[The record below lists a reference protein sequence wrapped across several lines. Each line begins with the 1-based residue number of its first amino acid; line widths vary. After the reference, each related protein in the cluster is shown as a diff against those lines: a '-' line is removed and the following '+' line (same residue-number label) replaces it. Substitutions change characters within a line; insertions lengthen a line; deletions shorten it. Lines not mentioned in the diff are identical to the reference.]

1 MEQKF
6 KRDFPPPPAIRFL
19 VSELAATKKRADR
32 KPLKAPTPKEIEEN
46 LKRANLPREQ
56 SAKYHPYYRGKIE
69 IVPRVPVRSF
79 NDFAIWY
86 TPGVAQPCLDIKA
99 DPEKVWT
106 LTNKW
111 NQVAVVTDGTR
122 VLGLGDIGPEAGLPV
137 MEGKALL
144 FKYLGGVDA
153 FPLPLATKDP
163 EKFIETVKLIT
174 PSFGGVNLEDIAQPK
189 CFGILERL
197 RNECEIAVWHDDQQG
212 TATINLAGVINALKV
227 VGKNMSDASITL
239 IGAGASNVRTAK
251 ILIAAAAKPEHIILV
266 DSKGIVGRHR
276 KDVEAAKQEFAE
288 KWELA
293 QMTNGED
300 RTGGIPE
307 AMRDVDVVIAASKP
321 GPGVIQKE
329 WVASMAD
336 DAILFVIANPVPEIW
351 PWEAAEAGARV
362 IATGRSDFPN
372 QVNNSLGFPGIFR
385 GTLDVRARTITDEM
399 CIAAARELALVAE
412 EKGLDEQHIV
422 PTMDDVDVFAREAA
436 AVGMKAIEQGI
447 ARVRKGRDE
456 LHDNALAMIRR
467 AHEET
472 KFLMQDGFI
481 RPPPP

>member
-1 MEQKF
+1 M
-6 KRDFPPPPAIRFL
+6 
-19 VSELAATKKRADR
+19 VATKKRATR
-32 KPLKAPTPKEIEEN
+32 KSITPPTPQEVEEN
-46 LKRANLPREQ
+46 LRRANLPKEQ
-56 SAKYHPYYRGKIE
+56 SAKYHPFYQGKIE

-137 MEGKALL
+137 MEGKSLL

-153 FPLPLATKDP
+153 FPVPLATKDP
-163 EKFIETVKLIT
+163 EKIIETVKLIT
-174 PSFGGVNLEDIAQPK
+174 PSFGGINLEDIAQPK
-189 CFGILERL
+189 CFTILNRL
-197 RNECEIAVWHDDQQG
+197 RKECGIAVWHDDQQG
-212 TATINLAGVINALKV
+212 TATINVAGVINALKV
-227 VGKNMSDASITL
+227 VGKRMADVTITL
-239 IGAGASNVRTAK
+239 VGAGASNIRTAK
-251 ILIAAAAKPEHIILV
+251 LLIHAGAKPGHIILV
-266 DSKGIVGRHR
+266 DSKGIVSRHR
-276 KDVEAAKQEFAE
+276 TDIEAAANEYAE

-293 QMTNGED
+293 QKTNAED
-300 RTGGIPE
+300 RSGGIPD
-307 AMRDVDVVIAASKP
+307 AMRDSDVVIAASKP
-321 GPGVIQKE
+321 GPGVILKE

-385 GTLDVRARTITDEM
+385 GTLDVRAKTITNEM
-399 CIAAARELALVAE
+399 CIAAAEELAKVQE
-412 EKGLDEQHIV
+412 ERGLDDEHIV
-422 PTMDDVDVFAREAA
+422 PTMDEIDVFAREAA
-436 AVGMKAIEQGI
+436 AVGRKAIEQGI
-447 ARVRKGRDE
+447 ARVRKSRDE
-456 LHDNALAMIRR
+456 LFQGALALIRR

>member
-1 MEQKF
+1 M
-6 KRDFPPPPAIRFL
+6 
-19 VSELAATKKRADR
+19 VATKKRARSKDV
-32 KPLKAPTPKEIEEN
+32 KVPTPQEVEDN
-46 LKRANLPREQ
+46 LRRANLPKEQ
-56 SAKYHPYYRGKIE
+56 SAKYHPYYQGKIE

-137 MEGKALL
+137 MEGKSLL

-163 EKFIETVKLIT
+163 EKIIETVKLIT

-189 CFGILERL
+189 CFAILDRL
-197 RNECEIAVWHDDQQG
+197 RKECEIAVWHDDQQG
-212 TATINLAGVINALKV
+212 TATINVAGVINALKV
-227 VGKNMSDASITL
+227 VGKAMPDVTITL
-239 IGAGASNVRTAK
+239 VGAGASNIRTAK
-251 ILIAAAAKPEHIILV
+251 LLVEAGAKPGHLILV

-276 KDVEAAKQEFAE
+276 TDIEAAAADYRE

-293 QMTNGED
+293 QTSNAEG
-300 RTGGIPE
+300 RQGGIPE
-307 AMRDVDVVIAASKP
+307 AMADADVVIAASKP
-321 GPGVIQKE
+321 GPGVIQKA

-336 DAILFVIANPVPEIW
+336 DSILFAIANPVPEIW

-399 CIAAARELALVAE
+399 CIAAAEELARVQE
-412 EKGLDEQHIV
+412 ERGLDEEHIV
-422 PTMDDVDVFAREAA
+422 PTMEEIDVFAREAA
-436 AVGMKAIEQGI
+436 AVGRKAIDQGI
-447 ARVRKGRDE
+447 ARVKKSRDE
-456 LHDNALAMIRR
+456 LLEGALAMIRR
-467 AHEET
+467 AREET
-472 KFLMQDGFI
+472 QFLMQEGFI

>member
-1 MEQKF
+1 M
-6 KRDFPPPPAIRFL
+6 
-19 VSELAATKKRADR
+19 VATKKRARSKDV
-32 KPLKAPTPKEIEEN
+32 KVPTPQEVEDN
-46 LKRANLPREQ
+46 LRKANLPKEQ
-56 SAKYHPYYRGKIE
+56 SAKYHPYYQGKIE

-86 TPGVAQPCLDIKA
+86 TPGVAQPCLDIQA

-111 NQVAVVTDGTR
+111 NQVAIVTDGTR

-137 MEGKALL
+137 MEGKSLL

-163 EKFIETVKLIT
+163 EKIIETVKLIT

-189 CFGILERL
+189 CFAILDRL
-197 RNECEIAVWHDDQQG
+197 RKECEIAVWHDDQQG
-212 TATINLAGVINALKV
+212 TATINVAGVINALKV
-227 VGKNMSDASITL
+227 VGKAMSDVTITL
-239 IGAGASNVRTAK
+239 VGAGASNIRTAK
-251 ILIAAAAKPEHIILV
+251 LLVEAGAKPGHLVLV

-276 KDVEAAKQEFAE
+276 TDIEAAAADYRE

-293 QMTNGED
+293 QTSNAEG
-300 RTGGIPE
+300 RQGGIPE
-307 AMRDVDVVIAASKP
+307 AMADADVVIAASRP
-321 GPGVIQKE
+321 GPGVIQKD

-336 DAILFVIANPVPEIW
+336 DAILFAIANPVPEIW

-399 CIAAARELALVAE
+399 CIAAAEELARVQE
-412 EKGLDEQHIV
+412 ERGLDEEHIV
-422 PTMDDVDVFAREAA
+422 PTMEEIDVFAREAA
-436 AVGMKAIEQGI
+436 AVGRKAIDQGI
-447 ARVRKGRDE
+447 ARVTKSRDE
-456 LHDNALAMIRR
+456 LLESALALIRR
-467 AHEET
+467 AREQT
-472 KFLMQDGFI
+472 QFLMQDGFI